1 MGRNQDYESKKVE
14 LENLLNN
21 GMIDLEMYKKE
32 TEILDR
38 KIKVRDARL
47 EAEEK
52 NKKRQKIEGRLAV
65 LILVVCFSIFIIGI
79 FARRWMGMEII

>member
-52 NKKRQKIEGRLAV
+52 NKKRQKIEGKLAV